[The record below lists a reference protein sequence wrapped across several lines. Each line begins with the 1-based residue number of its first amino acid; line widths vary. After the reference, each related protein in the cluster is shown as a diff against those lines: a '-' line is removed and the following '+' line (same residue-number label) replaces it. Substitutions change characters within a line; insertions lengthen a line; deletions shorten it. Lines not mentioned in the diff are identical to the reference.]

1 LQIHLRAT
9 RVVITVTSFA
19 DSANQEKKS
28 GGFLSLGRYL
38 RANFIRQEMGFGM
51 SPITEATR
59 VVTHRIHA
67 TAVIAAATAG
77 FAVAVSPVADANVA
91 GCLPLNGAQLT
102 ASSHEDTNYLG
113 ITYDSNVTYWYQ
125 DGAVNWHR
133 TVDGGSWNLTHTNTS
148 GTVPAAPGSSATI
161 PGTDSG
167 RRDGNGGSPIVVTV
181 CTQ

>member
-1 LQIHLRAT
+1 
-9 RVVITVTSFA
+9 
-19 DSANQEKKS
+19 
-28 GGFLSLGRYL
+28 
-38 RANFIRQEMGFGM
+38 M
-51 SPITEATR
+51 SPIGIALSRRSLSNTVIMVAAS
-59 VVTHRIHA
+59 A
-67 TAVIAAATAG
+67 TAL
-77 FAVAVSPVADANVA
+77 AVSPQAAANVP
-91 GCLPLNGAQLT
+91 GCLPLNGTQLT

-148 GTVPAAPGSSATI
+148 GSVPAAPGGTATI

>member
-1 LQIHLRAT
+1 
-9 RVVITVTSFA
+9 
-19 DSANQEKKS
+19 
-28 GGFLSLGRYL
+28 
-38 RANFIRQEMGFGM
+38 MGFEM
-51 SPITEATR
+51 SPIGIALTR
-59 VVTHRIHA
+59 RSLSNTVIVVAASA
-67 TAVIAAATAG
+67 TAL
-77 FAVAVSPVADANVA
+77 AVSPQAAANVP
-91 GCLPLNGAQLT
+91 GCLPLNGTQLT

-113 ITYDSNVTYWYQ
+113 ITFDSNVTYWYQ

-148 GTVPAAPGSSATI
+148 GSVPAAPGSSATI